1 MRSQRK
7 SNAQNYLAKKSK
19 YPLASEYLCSIFSRK
34 YVRFFLLSGEFYDV
48 LRQFFPMLWWK
59 LSMPFPP
66 RADFLLIGGEAQL
79 VLWLVLNR
87 DKIQGAAL
95 KWSAWER
102 LALKQY
108 FSFLL
113 WQITRNSFDFPF
125 LWTVIYYLLES
136 RTENIFTT
144 FPNTAVVVWVP
155 IDFSCWK
162 NGFQS

>member
-19 YPLASEYLCSIFSRK
+19 YPLSEYLRG
-34 YVRFFLLSGEFYDV
+34 YVRFFSSFWG
-48 LRQFFPMLWWK
+48 
-59 LSMPFPP
+59 
-66 RADFLLIGGEAQL
+66 
-79 VLWLVLNR
+79 VLWCAKAVFPHAVMEAFDAISPARWLPSNR
-87 DKIQGAAL
+87 G
-95 KWSAWER
+95 WSSARTLTCTQSGQNTGCGSEIISVR
-102 LALKQY
+102 EVALKQY

-144 FPNTAVVVWVP
+144 FPNTAVVVWVY
-155 IDFSCWK
+155 IDFSYWK

>member
-1 MRSQRK
+1 MRGQRK

-19 YPLASEYLCSIFSRK
+19 YPLSEYLRG
-34 YVRFFLLSGEFYDV
+34 YVRFFLVSGEFYDV

-79 VLWLVLNR
+79 RTLTCTQSGQNTGCGSEMISVREV
-87 DKIQGAAL
+87 
-95 KWSAWER
+95 
-102 LALKQY
+102 ALKQY

-144 FPNTAVVVWVP
+144 FPNTAVVVWVS